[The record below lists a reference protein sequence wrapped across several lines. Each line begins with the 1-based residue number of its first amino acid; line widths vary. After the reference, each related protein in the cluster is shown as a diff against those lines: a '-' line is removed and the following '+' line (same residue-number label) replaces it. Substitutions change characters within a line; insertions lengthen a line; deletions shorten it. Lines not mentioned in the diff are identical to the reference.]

1 MLKLAAFTGGVDVP
15 GARFR
20 VRQNISQLLDLGI
33 EVREFC
39 SRFGSYPPA
48 SRYKR
53 PLWGIATLAD
63 RLPSVLMSHKYDA
76 CLLQRELLSTFV
88 SLEPFIGGP
97 RIFDVDDAIWIYRG
111 GVAAKRLAQMSDLV
125 ICGNNFLADE
135 FRNWNSNVEIIPTG
149 IDTTTYAPFSE
160 KNDKKFVIGWIG
172 TQPGFS
178 HLRMIEPALASFLK
192 KNKRAVFRVISDTM
206 PKLDEIPVHQF
217 EFKVWSKEEEV
228 RFIQDM
234 DVGIMP
240 LEDSVIAR
248 GKCAFKLL
256 QYMSCAKAIV
266 ASPIGMNADVLA
278 LGEVGYAART
288 TKEWVDA
295 LQELNA
301 NRERTESIGRNGRR
315 IAIEHFDSPL
325 IAGRIATVVRR
336 VV

>member
-125 ICGNNFLADE
+125 ICGNNFL
-135 FRNWNSNVEIIPTG
+135 NS
-149 IDTTTYAPFSE
+149 F
-160 KNDKKFVIGWIG
+160 
-172 TQPGFS
+172 
-178 HLRMIEPALASFLK
+178 
-192 KNKRAVFRVISDTM
+192 
-206 PKLDEIPVHQF
+206 
-217 EFKVWSKEEEV
+217 
-228 RFIQDM
+228 
-234 DVGIMP
+234 
-240 LEDSVIAR
+240 
-248 GKCAFKLL
+248 
-256 QYMSCAKAIV
+256 
-266 ASPIGMNADVLA
+266 
-278 LGEVGYAART
+278 
-288 TKEWVDA
+288 
-295 LQELNA
+295 
-301 NRERTESIGRNGRR
+301 
-315 IAIEHFDSPL
+315 
-325 IAGRIATVVRR
+325 
-336 VV
+336 